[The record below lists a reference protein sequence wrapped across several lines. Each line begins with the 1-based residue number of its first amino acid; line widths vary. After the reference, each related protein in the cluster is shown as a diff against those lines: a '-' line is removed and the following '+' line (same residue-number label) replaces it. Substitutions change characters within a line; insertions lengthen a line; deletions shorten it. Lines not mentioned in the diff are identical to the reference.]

1 MITPSFT
8 CQNSNH
14 AHHPIHFQ
22 SSYRLVDTVVEE
34 STGGSVV
41 TVISNTTTSN
51 DITESDMKPN
61 IDDTLSTATQ
71 SLSIKSKLIKDDAS
85 NPAPSTSLELN
96 EHNDSDNV
104 DTISNDI
111 EMGTEIIKI
120 MSKKKTKQKF
130 NFIRK
135 KLQTKYP
142 LLCQFQRVS
151 MLIE

>member
-1 MITPSFT
+1 
-8 CQNSNH
+8 
-14 AHHPIHFQ
+14 
-22 SSYRLVDTVVEE
+22 
-34 STGGSVV
+34 
-41 TVISNTTTSN
+41 
-51 DITESDMKPN
+51 MKPN

-120 MSKKKTKQKF
+120 MSKKKKQKKISISFVRNCKQNILCFVNF
-130 NFIRK
+130 NEY
-135 KLQTKYP
+135 Q
-142 LLCQFQRVS
+142 C
-151 MLIE
+151 